1 MSARLLII
9 DCDPGQDD
17 AVALLLAFASPEL
30 DVRAVTAVAGNVPL
44 DLTAANAR
52 RICELA
58 GRGDVPVHAGCAR
71 PLLAP
76 LETAEHVHGESGL
89 AGADLPEP
97 AVPLAPGHAVDVMIE
112 RVLAAPGEV
121 TIAALGPLTNL
132 ALAIVKEPRF
142 APAIREIVLMGGAIE
157 GGNVTPHAE
166 FNVYVDPHAAAIVFG
181 AGAPLTMIGLDVT
194 RRAVAT
200 AERVAAIRAIGTPA
214 AEAVAGML
222 SLHLER
228 AAGATGEVGGLVHD
242 ACVTAYLLRPELF
255 TVRPMAI
262 TVETADPETRGKTV
276 VDAAGTPA
284 NSDVVLGIDAD
295 GFFAL
300 LTERLAAL
308 R

>member
-1 MSARLLII
+1 MSARPLII

-52 RICELA
+52 RICQLA

-71 PLLAP
+71 PLLVP

-89 AGADLPEP
+89 AGADLLE
-97 AVPLAPGHAVDVMIE
+97 AAAANAPGHAVDVMIE
-112 RVLAAPGEV
+112 HVLASPGAI

-132 ALAIVKEPRF
+132 ATAIDKEPGF
-142 APAIREIVLMGGAIE
+142 APAIGSIVLMGGAVE

-166 FNVYVDPHAAAIVFG
+166 FNVYVDPHAAAIVFD

-200 AERVAAIRAIGTPA
+200 AARVAAIGAIGTPA

-222 SLHLER
+222 SLHLDRGPGPTAEI
-228 AAGATGEVGGLVHD
+228 GGLVHD
-242 ACVTAYLLRPELF
+242 ACVTAYLVRPDLF
-255 TVRPMAI
+255 TARSMAI
-262 TVETADPETRGKTV
+262 TVETTDPERRGKTV
-276 VDAAGTPA
+276 ADTAGAPVNA
-284 NSDVVLGIDAD
+284 DVVLDIDAD

-308 R
+308 P

>member
-1 MSARLLII
+1 MCARPLII

-44 DLTAANAR
+44 DRTAANAR

-58 GRGDVPVHAGCAR
+58 GRGDTPVHAGCAR

-89 AGADLPEP
+89 AGADLPE
-97 AVPLAPGHAVDVMIE
+97 AVAPLAPGHAVDVLIE
-112 RVLAAPGEV
+112 HVLAAPGAV
-121 TIAALGPLTNL
+121 TIAVLGPLTNL
-132 ALAIVKEPRF
+132 AMAIVKEPRF
-142 APAIREIVLMGGAIE
+142 APAIREVVLMGGAVE

-181 AGAPLTMIGLDVT
+181 AGVPLTMIGLDVT

-200 AERVAAIRAIGTPA
+200 AARVEAIRMIDGRA
-214 AEAVAGML
+214 AAAVAGML
-222 SLHLER
+222 SLHLDDQP
-228 AAGATGEVGGLVHD
+228 GPTCEVGGLVHD
-242 ACVTAYLLRPELF
+242 ACVTAYLLRPDLF
-255 TVRPMAI
+255 TARPMAI
-262 TVETADPETRGKTV
+262 SVETADPERRGKTILG
-276 VDAAGTPA
+276 ASGAPA
-284 NSDVVLGIDAD
+284 NADVVLDIDAD

-308 R
+308 P

>member
-1 MSARLLII
+1 MCARLLII

-44 DLTAANAR
+44 DRTAANAR

-58 GRGDVPVHAGCAR
+58 GRGDMPVHAGCAR

-89 AGADLPEP
+89 AGADLPE
-97 AVPLAPGHAVDVMIE
+97 AVAPLAPGHAVDVLIE
-112 RVLAAPGEV
+112 HVLAAPGAV

-132 ALAIVKEPRF
+132 AMAIVKEPRF
-142 APAIREIVLMGGAIE
+142 APAIREVVLMGGAVE

-181 AGAPLTMIGLDVT
+181 AGVPLTMIGLDVT

-200 AERVAAIRAIGTPA
+200 AARVEAIRMIDGRA
-214 AEAVAGML
+214 AAAVAGML
-222 SLHLER
+222 SLHLDDQP
-228 AAGATGEVGGLVHD
+228 GPTCEVGGLVHD
-242 ACVTAYLLRPELF
+242 ACVTAYLLRPDLF
-255 TVRPMAI
+255 TARPMAI
-262 TVETADPETRGKTV
+262 SVETADPERRGKTILG
-276 VDAAGTPA
+276 ASGAPA
-284 NSDVVLGIDAD
+284 NADVVLDIDAD

-308 R
+308 P

>member
-200 AERVAAIRAIGTPA
+200 VERVAAIRAI
-214 AEAVAGML
+214 
-222 SLHLER
+222 
-228 AAGATGEVGGLVHD
+228 GEVGGLVHD

-262 TVETADPETRGKTV
+262 TVETADPETRGKTT
-276 VDAAGTPA
+276 VDIAGTPA